1 MGSKGDRQ
9 DGLAG
14 VGVNRVPPGFARP
27 RVDVGDRLDDRA
39 AAGSLRTL
47 LTIRRD
53 EPVAAS
59 LGRSTVRRR
68 RWSCAV
74 LFRDSMQSAGCRAR
88 PPSSGR
94 STRQCRN
101 VKRSR
106 RPPGA
111 TRRVLSRWLTP
122 THHPEHGEAGRGQR
136 LIAHTHTTPC
146 RLPSVPQGTEGMPP
160 RRGSFFLRWP
170 TALLVGRDW
179 LASWWRLC
187 GRRIPNRSP
196 APPRSSSS
204 SRDISR
210 NDRPALGKVERT
222 IQLVGR
228 ALQTGARAR
237 QRTQNAGGPAAS
249 LCR

>member
-9 DGLAG
+9 DGL
-14 VGVNRVPPGFARP
+14 RVWASTGFHPASPGPAVTP
-27 RVDVGDRLDDRA
+27 AIHSLTGLH
-39 AAGSLRTL
+39 LRTL

-136 LIAHTHTTPC
+136 LIAHTHRTPC

-170 TALLVGRDW
+170 TALLVRAPGR
-179 LASWWRLC
+179 
-187 GRRIPNRSP
+187 N
-196 APPRSSSS
+196 
-204 SRDISR
+204 
-210 NDRPALGKVERT
+210 
-222 IQLVGR
+222 
-228 ALQTGARAR
+228 R
-237 QRTQNAGGPAAS
+237 QRHQS
-249 LCR
+249 LCRGSQNRPSCGRITSRGTRGHWKHRRNVPGTGRLSGLRKIASF

>member
-1 MGSKGDRQ
+1 MP
-9 DGLAG
+9 L
-14 VGVNRVPPGFARP
+14 
-27 RVDVGDRLDDRA
+27 LDRA

-74 LFRDSMQSAGCRAR
+74 PFRDSMQSAGCRAR

-122 THHPEHGEAGRGQR
+122 TYHPEHGEAGRGQR
-136 LIAHTHTTPC
+136 LIAHTHRTPC

-170 TALLVGRDW
+170 TALLVRAPGR
-179 LASWWRLC
+179 
-187 GRRIPNRSP
+187 N
-196 APPRSSSS
+196 
-204 SRDISR
+204 
-210 NDRPALGKVERT
+210 
-222 IQLVGR
+222 
-228 ALQTGARAR
+228 R
-237 QRTQNAGGPAAS
+237 QRHQS
-249 LCR
+249 LCRGSQNRSSCGRITSRGTRGHWKHRRNAPGTGRLIWVTENSVILSDLGCSLLAPLAVA